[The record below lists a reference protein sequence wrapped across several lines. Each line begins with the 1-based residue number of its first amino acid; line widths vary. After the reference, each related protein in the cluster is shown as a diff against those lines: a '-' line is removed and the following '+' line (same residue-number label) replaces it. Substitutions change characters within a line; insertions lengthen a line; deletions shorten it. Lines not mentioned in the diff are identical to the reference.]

1 MPHFK
6 ALLPGVVIALLTFS
20 ISQQLSASIL
30 VQATIAGSQLG
41 VENRADVFEK
51 TSDFDTG
58 VTAPGIV
65 AGYRNDVYISS
76 ANSLYRYRNDGTLL
90 GSFTWPD
97 EGIIYDDVAVGHGNL
112 YAAYRGV
119 SLGITVRD
127 PITFVQSKFITT
139 GIEATGIAAGFDND
153 IYLSAGN
160 SLYRYRNDG
169 TLLNSFSLSGTDI
182 EYTSITASEVPEPA
196 TIAVWSVLGL
206 CGYGSRRKMRKTS

>member
-41 VENRADVFEK
+41 VENRRDVFEK

-119 SLGITVRD
+119 SRGITVRD